1 MLRKFS
7 HFIGLLFKKSLN
19 VVVNALN
26 SIEVFVGE
34 VGLMTNM
41 TLVMFN
47 EIKLI
52 TGMTM
57 FIVGPWGY

>member
-52 TGMTM
+52 TSMTM